1 MTFMIF
7 DKLVILDVETTG
19 STATYDR
26 IIEIGLIRIENNKI
40 VKKFETLINPE
51 VPISP
56 FIENLTGIKSSDLEN
71 APLFS
76 ELKNDI
82 VELLEGATFVAHNAR
97 FDYSF
102 VRQELRRIGIPY
114 SAKQL
119 CTVKLSRLLFPN
131 FTHHNLDSIIE
142 RFEIECKRRHRA
154 YDDAFVLW
162 EFLQKL
168 QNGITEEKLDRAFKI
183 ILKKPSLPPLLK
195 NKDVESLPEQA
206 GVYMFFGRS
215 EIPLYIGK
223 SINIRERVLSHFTND
238 TESSTELE
246 ISQQVER
253 IETTVTPGELSA
265 LLLESE
271 LIKKLQPIYNRKLR
285 YARKLTYL
293 KKNTTSDGYFSVE
306 LRHGE
311 EIKADE
317 IEEVL
322 GIFKSKKSA
331 KEHLAHLVKEHSLCE
346 NLLGL
351 QKTIKPCFSYRLG
364 WCKGACAKKE
374 KAAMYNSRFILA
386 FAKTK
391 LRAWPFSGPILIKE
405 KSEDVEGGL
414 VFDKWCY
421 LGKYSEYAYE
431 DSRDTIA
438 VSDFDIYK
446 ILTSFL
452 RDSTNHKKI
461 TTLSIEKDKEF
472 LQQFN

>member
-1 MTFMIF
+1 MTF
-7 DKLVILDVETTG
+7 DNLAILDVETTG
-19 STATYDR
+19 STASYDR
-26 IIEIGLIRIENNKI
+26 IIEIGLIRIEKNKV
-40 VKKFETLINPE
+40 VKKLNTLLNPE
-51 VPISP
+51 VSLSP
-56 FIENLTGIKSSDLEN
+56 FIENLTGITSLDLEN

-76 ELKNDI
+76 EIKSDVI
-82 VELLEGATFVAHNAR
+82 EMLEGCVFVAHNAR

-102 VRQELRRIGIPY
+102 IRQELRRIGIPY

-119 CTVKLSRLLFPN
+119 CTVKLSRMLFPS
-131 FTHHNLDSIIE
+131 FSHHNLDSIIE
-142 RFEIECKRRHRA
+142 RFEIECKKRHRA
-154 YDDAFVLW
+154 FDDAWVLW

-168 QNGITEEKLDRAFKI
+168 QNGVGDERLEKAFKT

-195 NKDVESLPEQA
+195 NKDVDVLPEQA
-206 GVYMFFGRS
+206 GVYMFFGKS

-223 SINIRERVLSHFTND
+223 SINIKERVLSHFIND
-238 TESSTELE
+238 TDSSTELE
-246 ISQQVER
+246 ITQQVER
-253 IETTVTPGELSA
+253 IETTVTAGELSA

-293 KKNTTSDGYFSVE
+293 KKHTTPDGYFSVE

-311 EIKADE
+311 EISSDE
-317 IEEVL
+317 LEEVL

-374 KAAMYNSRFILA
+374 KAALYNARFILA
-386 FAKTK
+386 FGKTK
-391 LRAWPFSGPILIKE
+391 LRAWPFAGPIVIKE
-405 KSEDVEGGL
+405 KSEDIEEGL

-421 LGKYSEYAYE
+421 LGKYSEFMYE
-431 DSRDTIA
+431 DTRDGIA
-438 VSDFDIYK
+438 VSDFDVYK

-452 RDSTNHKKI
+452 RDKTNHKKI
-461 TTLSIEKDKEF
+461 TTLTRESLGQNQIF
-472 LQQFN
+472 